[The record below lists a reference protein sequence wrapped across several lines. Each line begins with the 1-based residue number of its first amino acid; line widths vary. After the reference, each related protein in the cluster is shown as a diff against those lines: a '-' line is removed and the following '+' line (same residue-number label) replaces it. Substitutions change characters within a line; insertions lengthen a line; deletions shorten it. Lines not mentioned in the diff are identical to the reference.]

1 MVDTKKLSKGANL
14 AIPILSQRLI
24 EDVTWYKH
32 LSHDNNDELRKALHL
47 RIVVTFSLLELT
59 TIEKAM
65 LATSHAYAKRYHYKN
80 LVANTSE
87 CYKVLYHFKG
97 FRKKSIWTR
106 IEKIIPQTKDKS
118 LSTKYRHI
126 TDALI
131 EFGEKMIDK
140 ELREMTMH
148 YAEQMITVYQ
158 MTVNLNNEDDAVRYF
173 CEFND
178 ILREMLSF
186 SNELVAIYNH
196 KDYKSDECYTIKTTL
211 IGDQKFKTF
220 MQVIDS
226 HKTLMD
232 TLQHIIPKG
241 SQELDEMAHQENKIE
256 RLRDFIM
263 RQPYM
268 VKDDSLS
275 LIIKFHE
282 IQLLMRFMML
292 DIAANL
298 EAFCNS
304 TSSIEAALNARRFVI
319 PQVSMLTLLYRYTE
333 DERDKS
339 FWRLVEGLIPK
350 AMYDLRKRHAAVH
363 VYDDKGNNLLPE
375 FIDVLEKMNYVEELV
390 HIKIVADFYSIFVQ
404 FMVELQ
410 PI

>member
-1 MVDTKKLSKGANL
+1 
-14 AIPILSQRLI
+14 
-24 EDVTWYKH
+24 
-32 LSHDNNDELRKALHL
+32 
-47 RIVVTFSLLELT
+47 
-59 TIEKAM
+59 
-65 LATSHAYAKRYHYKN
+65 
-80 LVANTSE
+80 
-87 CYKVLYHFKG
+87 
-97 FRKKSIWTR
+97 
-106 IEKIIPQTKDKS
+106 
-118 LSTKYRHI
+118 
-126 TDALI
+126 
-131 EFGEKMIDK
+131 
-140 ELREMTMH
+140 
-148 YAEQMITVYQ
+148 
-158 MTVNLNNEDDAVRYF
+158 
-173 CEFND
+173 
-178 ILREMLSF
+178 
-186 SNELVAIYNH
+186 
-196 KDYKSDECYTIKTTL
+196 
-211 IGDQKFKTF
+211 

-350 AMYDLRKRHAAVH
+350 AMYDLRENIERNINNLLQIIWKPKRHAAVH